1 MSNPL
6 VVNLSKTSSSND
18 VQHEKVV
25 IIGSGPAGLTAALY
39 TARASLNPVVIAG
52 YTFGGQVSLT
62 YEIENYPGF
71 PKGLTG
77 QELVDLMKEQAERFG
92 ARIEMFTAVS
102 EVDFSTPGGPF
113 RIKTDNGK
121 EYEAESVIVTAGANP
136 RKLNIPGEDQ
146 YTGNGV
152 SYCATCD
159 GFFFREKQV
168 VVVGGG
174 DSALE
179 EAIFLT
185 RFATRVDV
193 IHRRSDLRAGA
204 MLQER
209 AKSNPKIHFIWNT
222 VVDEVCGDQ
231 KVKSVKLRNLETE
244 QIYEYPTDG
253 VFVFV
258 GHDPNSDLFQDQL
271 ERDIFGYLVTDRDM
285 RTNVEGVFAA
295 GEVQDRIFRQVAT
308 SVGQG
313 TAAAI
318 SCERWLAAR
327 E

>member
-1 MSNPL
+1 M
-6 VVNLSKTSSSND
+6 
-18 VQHEKVV
+18 
-25 IIGSGPAGLTAALY
+25 
-39 TARASLNPVVIAG
+39 
-52 YTFGGQVSLT
+52 
-62 YEIENYPGF
+62 
-71 PKGLTG
+71 
-77 QELVDLMKEQAERFG
+77 
-92 ARIEMFTAVS
+92 
-102 EVDFSTPGGPF
+102 
-113 RIKTDNGK
+113 
-121 EYEAESVIVTAGANP
+121 
-136 RKLNIPGEDQ
+136 
-146 YTGNGV
+146 

-159 GFFFREKQV
+159 GFFFRQKQV

-193 IHRRSDLRAGA
+193 IHRRSELRAGA
-204 MLQER
+204 TLQER
-209 AKSNPKIHFIWNT
+209 AKANPKINFIWNT

-231 KVKSVKLRNLETE
+231 KVKSVKLRNLETD
-244 QIYEYPTDG
+244 QTYEYPTDG
-253 VFVFV
+253 LFIFV
-258 GHDPNSDLFQDQL
+258 GHDPNSDLFKDQL

-285 RTNVEGVFAA
+285 RTNIEGVFAA